1 MCFAGVTQPTVSVGE
16 MPRPTGG
23 RRWDRA
29 PTPLAVDWRAGA
41 AGPAA
46 DRVGEHAAYS
56 VVVPAP
62 IDPAPADPGMPPA
75 STDGATGPAGAP
87 ETPTFL
93 RRFGALFVDWMLA
106 QFIVV
111 VLLRIDTMAGGTPA
125 LAPVGVF
132 ALENLLLV
140 SLTGS
145 TLGHRLFGMQV
156 WQVRP
161 GAFPLQVLIRTVLL
175 CLVVP
180 AVLTSRDGR
189 GFHDVAAGTRIVRP

>member
-1 MCFAGVTQPTVSVGE
+1 MGDDG
-16 MPRPTGG
+16 RP
-23 RRWDRA
+23 D
-29 PTPLAVDWRAGA
+29 A
-41 AGPAA
+41 ADPGPAA
-46 DRVGEHAAYS
+46 PAYS
-56 VVVPAP
+56 VDVPAP
-62 IDPAPADPGMPPA
+62 VDPAPSDPAPSDPRMPPA
-75 STDGATGPAGAP
+75 STGAAPPAGTP

-93 RRFGALFVDWMLA
+93 RRFGALFVDWIVA
-106 QFIVV
+106 QVIVV
-111 VLLRIDTMAGGTPA
+111 VLLRIDTTGGGPAA

-140 SLTGS
+140 SLTGA
-145 TLGHRLFGMQV
+145 TLGHRLFGLQV

-161 GAFPLQVLIRTVLL
+161 GAFPLQVVIRTVLL

>member
-1 MCFAGVTQPTVSVGE
+1 
-16 MPRPTGG
+16 
-23 RRWDRA
+23 
-29 PTPLAVDWRAGA
+29 
-41 AGPAA
+41 
-46 DRVGEHAAYS
+46 
-56 VVVPAP
+56 
-62 IDPAPADPGMPPA
+62 MPPA
-75 STDGATGPAGAP
+75 STGVTPSTGAP

-106 QFIVV
+106 QLIVV
-111 VLLRIDTMAGGTPA
+111 VLLRIDTTAGGTPA

-156 WQVRP
+156 WRVRP

>member
-1 MCFAGVTQPTVSVGE
+1 
-16 MPRPTGG
+16 
-23 RRWDRA
+23 
-29 PTPLAVDWRAGA
+29 
-41 AGPAA
+41 
-46 DRVGEHAAYS
+46 
-56 VVVPAP
+56 
-62 IDPAPADPGMPPA
+62 MPPV
-75 STDGATGPAGAP
+75 STGATPPSGAP
-87 ETPTFL
+87 ETPTFV
-93 RRFGALFVDWMLA
+93 RRFGALLVDWIIA
-106 QFIVV
+106 QVVVV
-111 VLLRIDTMAGGTPA
+111 VLLRMDTTGGGPAA

-161 GAFPLQVLIRTVLL
+161 GAFPLQVVIRTVLL

>member
-1 MCFAGVTQPTVSVGE
+1 M
-16 MPRPTGG
+16 
-23 RRWDRA
+23 
-29 PTPLAVDWRAGA
+29 
-41 AGPAA
+41 
-46 DRVGEHAAYS
+46 
-56 VVVPAP
+56 
-62 IDPAPADPGMPPA
+62 
-75 STDGATGPAGAP
+75 P

-93 RRFGALFVDWMLA
+93 RRFGALLVDWILA
-106 QFIVV
+106 QLVVV
-111 VLLRIDTMAGGTPA
+111 VLLRIDTTVGGTAA

-145 TLGHRLFGMQV
+145 TVGHRLFGMQV
-156 WQVRP
+156 WQVRKQP
-161 GAFPLQVLIRTVLL
+161 FFLQVVVRTLLL

>member
-1 MCFAGVTQPTVSVGE
+1 MPARRASV
-16 MPRPTGG
+16 PP
-23 RRWDRA
+23 
-29 PTPLAVDWRAGA
+29 
-41 AGPAA
+41 
-46 DRVGEHAAYS
+46 AYS
-56 VVVPAP
+56 VDVPAP
-62 IDPAPADPGMPPA
+62 VDPAPHDPAPHDPAPDDHGMSSASSEATPPA
-75 STDGATGPAGAP
+75 GTP

-93 RRFGALFVDWMLA
+93 RRFGALFVDWIIA
-106 QFIVV
+106 QLVVV
-111 VLLRIDTMAGGTPA
+111 VLLRIDTTGGGPAA

-145 TLGHRLFGMQV
+145 TLGHRLFGLQV

-161 GAFPLQVLIRTVLL
+161 GAFPLQVLIRTVLV

-180 AVLTSRDGR
+180 AVLTSRAGR

>member
-1 MCFAGVTQPTVSVGE
+1 
-16 MPRPTGG
+16 
-23 RRWDRA
+23 
-29 PTPLAVDWRAGA
+29 
-41 AGPAA
+41 
-46 DRVGEHAAYS
+46 
-56 VVVPAP
+56 
-62 IDPAPADPGMPPA
+62 MPPV
-75 STDGATGPAGAP
+75 STGATPPSGVP
-87 ETPTFL
+87 ETPTFV
-93 RRFGALFVDWMLA
+93 RRFGALLVDWIIA
-106 QFIVV
+106 QVVVV
-111 VLLRIDTMAGGTPA
+111 VLLRMDTTGGGPAA

-161 GAFPLQVLIRTVLL
+161 GAFPLQVVIRTVLL

-189 GFHDVAAGTRIVRP
+189 GFHDVAAGTRLGRP

>member
-1 MCFAGVTQPTVSVGE
+1 
-16 MPRPTGG
+16 
-23 RRWDRA
+23 
-29 PTPLAVDWRAGA
+29 
-41 AGPAA
+41 
-46 DRVGEHAAYS
+46 
-56 VVVPAP
+56 
-62 IDPAPADPGMPPA
+62 MPPA
-75 STDGATGPAGAP
+75 STGGAMGPARAP

-106 QFIVV
+106 QLIVV
-111 VLLRIDTMAGGTPA
+111 VLLRIDTTAGGTPA

-145 TLGHRLFGMQV
+145 TVGHRLFGMQV

-161 GAFPLQVLIRTVLL
+161 GAFPLQVLIRTLLL

-189 GFHDVAAGTRIVRP
+189 GFHDVGAGTRIVRP